1 MKRPLPSA
9 PTLLAGRLALL
20 VLALS
25 SPGDAQEPPTHD
37 YVVVGAGAAGSVVAS
52 RLSEDAAVTV
62 LVLEAGPPDT
72 DPRIHQ
78 PSAYRELPGS
88 DLDWK
93 YSTEEEPHLDG
104 RRIPWPRG
112 KVWGG
117 SGSLAATVYVRGHPR
132 DFDAW
137 EALGNPG
144 WGWAGVLPWFKKAEN
159 HERGPSALH
168 GTGGPQNVA
177 DPRWVPPLS
186 LAFLA
191 AAEQAG
197 LRRHD
202 DFNGEA
208 QDGATVYAL
217 NQRNGERHSAA
228 DAYLRPALHRKNL
241 TVESPALATR
251 VLLQDGRAVGVAY
264 RQGGAEREVRAR
276 REVILCA
283 GTIGSPQLLMLSGI
297 GPAEHLRSLG
307 ISVVRDLPGV
317 GQSLQDHPRVAL
329 TWESKQP
336 LGLTPAQRDEAAR
349 DYSRDRTGPLTST
362 GIGAGAFVRTQPEEP
377 VPDVQVIPTANP
389 AANVWSLHV
398 ALMRPWSRGSILLRS
413 GDPEAPPL
421 IHANYLSDERDLDA
435 LVRGLAI
442 ARRLAGQAA
451 LAEYRGPEIAPG
463 ATPGDDLRPYVG
475 KNATT
480 FYHPV
485 GTCRMGADALS
496 VVDHEL
502 RVHGVAGLRV
512 VDASVMPGLVGGAT
526 HAAAVMIAEKGAD
539 LIKKGR

>member
-1 MKRPLPSA
+1 MRHPLSA
-9 PTLLAGRLALL
+9 LPAPLALGAI
-20 VLALS
+20 LALA
-25 SPGDAQEPPTHD
+25 SPGAAQEPPAYD

-52 RLSEDAAVTV
+52 RLSEDAAVSV

-93 YSTEEEPHLDG
+93 YVTEEEPQLDG

-117 SGSLAATVYVRGHPR
+117 SGSQAATVYVRGHPR

-137 EALGNPG
+137 EAMGNPG

-159 HERGPSALH
+159 YERGPSALH
-168 GTGGPQNVA
+168 GTGGPHNVA

-208 QDGATVYAL
+208 QEGASLYAL
-217 NQRNGERHSAA
+217 NQRNGERHSSA
-228 DAYLRPALHRKNL
+228 DAYLRPALRRQNL
-241 TVESPALATR
+241 TVESQALATR
-251 VLLQDGRAVGVAY
+251 VLIQGGRAVGVAY
-264 RQGGAEREVRAR
+264 RQGGTEREARAR
-276 REVILCA
+276 REVILSA
-283 GTIGSPQLLMLSGI
+283 GTIGSPQLLMLSGV

-307 ISVVRDLPGV
+307 IPVVRDLPGV
-317 GQSLQDHPRVAL
+317 GQNLQDHPRVAV
-329 TWESKQP
+329 TWESTKP
-336 LGLTPAQRDEAAR
+336 LGLTPAEREEAAR
-349 DYSRDRTGPLTST
+349 DYGRDRTGPLTST
-362 GIGAGAFVRTQPEEP
+362 GIGAGAFVRTRPEEP

-389 AANVWSLHV
+389 AANAWSLHV
-398 ALMRPWSRGSILLRS
+398 ALMRPRSRGSLLLRS
-413 GDPEAPPL
+413 ADPEAPPV
-421 IHANYLSDERDLDA
+421 IRAGYLSDERDLDV
-435 LVRGLAI
+435 LVRGLDF
-442 ARRLAGQAA
+442 ARRLAGQPA
-451 LAEYRGPEIAPG
+451 LAEYRGPEVAPG
-463 ATPGDDLRPYVG
+463 VAAGDDLRPHVR

-485 GTCRMGADALS
+485 GTCRMGKDALS

-512 VDASVMPGLVGGAT
+512 IDASVMPELVGGAT
-526 HAAAVMIAEKGAD
+526 HAAAVMIAERGAD
-539 LIKKGR
+539 LVKKGW

>member
-1 MKRPLPSA
+1 MTRPLLSA
-9 PTLLAGRLALL
+9 PARLGGVVLLW
-20 VLALS
+20 LS
-25 SPGDAQEPPTHD
+25 SPAAAQEPRTFD

-78 PSAYRELPGS
+78 PGSYRELPGS

-93 YSTEEEPHLDG
+93 YATEEEPHLDG
-104 RRIPWPRG
+104 RRILWPRG

-117 SGSLAATVYVRGHPR
+117 SGSLAATVYVRGHPS

-137 EALGNPG
+137 EAMGNPG
-144 WGWAGVLPWFKKAEN
+144 WGWASVLPWFKQAEN
-159 HERGPSALH
+159 YERGPSPLH
-168 GTGGPQNVA
+168 GTGGPHNVA

-208 QDGATVYAL
+208 QDGASLYAL
-217 NQRNGERHSAA
+217 NQRNGERHSSA

-241 TVESPALATR
+241 TVESGALATR
-251 VLLQDGRAVGVAY
+251 VLLQGGRAVGVAY
-264 RQGGAEREVRAR
+264 RQGGAGRETRVR
-276 REVILCA
+276 REVILSA
-283 GTIGSPQLLMLSGI
+283 GAIGSPQLLMLSGV

-307 ISVVRDLPGV
+307 IPVVRDLPGV
-317 GQSLQDHPRVAL
+317 GQNLQDHPRVAV
-329 TWESKQP
+329 TWESKKP
-336 LGLTPAQRDEAAR
+336 LGLTPPQREQAAR
-349 DYSRDRTGPLTST
+349 DYGRDRRGPLTST
-362 GIGAGAFVRTQPEEP
+362 GIGAGAFVRTRPEEP
-377 VPDVQVIPTANP
+377 LPDVQVIPTANP
-389 AANVWSLHV
+389 AANAWSLHV
-398 ALMRPWSRGSILLRS
+398 ALMRPRSRGSLLLRS
-413 GDPEAPPL
+413 ADPEAPPV
-421 IHANYLSDERDLDA
+421 IRAGYLSDERDLDI
-435 LVRGLAI
+435 LVRGLDF
-442 ARRLAGQAA
+442 ARRLAGQPA
-451 LAEYRGPEIAPG
+451 LDEYRGPEVAPG
-463 ATPGDDLRPYVG
+463 VAAGEDLRPHVR

-496 VVDHEL
+496 VVDPEL
-502 RVHGVAGLRV
+502 RVHGIAGLRV
-512 VDASVMPGLVGGAT
+512 IDASVLPTLVGGAT
-526 HAAAVMIAEKGAD
+526 HAAAVMIGEKGAD
-539 LIKKGR
+539 LVKKGW